1 MRAFFLFLFFYSND
15 SNSLGTWSTFGAGM
29 LLSNLG
35 VHLPA
40 RVPRP
45 YFHVLEREGTA
56 RAGSETAWLCIAGFC
71 APVRAFV
78 RACSRV
84 CLLCGLAGGQAS
96 VTLFFAVGPRC
107 KAASLEATRGVAR
120 CVLRVLRCVVCVRA
134 LAWQQRSSRQTKLA
148 SRALHHHLSSLLQ
161 SSATRRSTSIRH
173 KFLRKKYSR

>member
-1 MRAFFLFLFFYSND
+1 MMLPLLGEVTMMRAFFLFLFFYSND

-56 RAGSETAWLCIAGFC
+56 RPGSETAWLWVSGYR

-84 CLLCGLAGGQAS
+84 CGLCGLAGGQAS
-96 VTLFFAVGPRC
+96 VTLFFAVGPRR
-107 KAASLEATRGVAR
+107 KAASLDATCASLEATRGVKRYSLVALCSGAR
-120 CVLRVLRCVVCVRA
+120 TAAPSRKNCTLAFSLCVEPDA
-134 LAWQQRSSRQTKLA
+134 M
-148 SRALHHHLSSLLQ
+148 
-161 SSATRRSTSIRH
+161 
-173 KFLRKKYSR
+173 